1 MFNIVA
7 GKVVI
12 DVKSLSI
19 PPFAEYWE
27 NTKDK
32 SYAEKVIKYAVFM
45 YKWNTPYKAYA
56 PEDRIVKIC
65 QDLFGN
71 PSVTFN
77 SEDLVFIERYREL
90 LATPLTRLLDA
101 AEEGVEYLI
110 RQFNSLRE
118 KERETDN
125 NGKPIVTAKE
135 VYAWLEK
142 IGNAVKSLDTL
153 KKQVQA
159 EQVDGSKVKGGSE
172 IGHYE
177 LPKR

>member
-32 SYAEKVIKYAVFM
+32 AHAENVIKYAVFM

-56 PEDRIVKIC
+56 PEERSTKIC
-65 QDLFGN
+65 KDVFGN
-71 PSVTFN
+71 PSISFASKDVEFVN
-77 SEDLVFIERYREL
+77 RYREF

-110 RQFNSLRE
+110 RQFNSLRA
-118 KERETDN
+118 KELEVDN
-125 NGKPIVTAKE
+125 NGKPIITAKE